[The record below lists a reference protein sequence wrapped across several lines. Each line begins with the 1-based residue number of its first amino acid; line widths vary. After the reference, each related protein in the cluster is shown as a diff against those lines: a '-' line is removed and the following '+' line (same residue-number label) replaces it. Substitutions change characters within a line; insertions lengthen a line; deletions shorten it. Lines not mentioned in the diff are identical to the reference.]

1 MKTITMKKFTSIL
14 LLTLFFYACSTVPIT
29 GRKQIS
35 LVSTNEILP
44 ASLAKYKETLKEQP
58 LSSDMEK
65 TQMVKRVG
73 HNLSVA
79 VDKFLREN
87 GKSAEADA
95 YQWEF
100 NLFENKEE
108 NAWCLP
114 GGKVAI
120 YTGILPVCKNE
131 DGLAAVMGHEIAHAF
146 AHHGEERMSEGM
158 LAQLGGIAVAV
169 GTANNDHA
177 QIWNMA
183 YGLGSGLGM
192 LAFSRTHEKEADELG
207 MVFMIMAGYDP
218 EEAVYVWERMAARDK
233 KRPPVILAT
242 HPSNQQRVNDL
253 KAFLPQAREYA
264 RKYM

>member
-1 MKTITMKKFTSIL
+1 MKRYIIII
-14 LLTLFFYACSTVPIT
+14 LFFALFFNACSTVPIT

-35 LVSTNEILP
+35 LVSTSQILP
-44 ASLAKYKETLKEQP
+44 ASLAKYDKVLKEEP
-58 LSSDMEK
+58 LSKDREE
-65 TQMVKRVG
+65 TEMVKRVG
-73 HNLSVA
+73 NNLAAA

-87 GKSAEADA
+87 GKAAEADA

-120 YTGILPVCKNE
+120 YTGILPICANE

-158 LAQLGGIAVAV
+158 LAQMGGIAVAV
-169 GTANNDHA
+169 GTANDEHA
-177 QIWNMA
+177 AMWNMA
-183 YGLGSGLGM
+183 YGLGTGLGM

-207 MVFMIMAGYDP
+207 MVFMIMAGYNP
-218 EEAVYVWERMAARDK
+218 EEAVHVWERMAARDK
-233 KRPPVILAT
+233 SSPPVILAT
-242 HPSNQQRVNDL
+242 HPSDQQRVNDL

-264 RKYM
+264 RKYQ

>member
-1 MKTITMKKFTSIL
+1 MKKYISTFLLVIL
-14 LLTLFFYACSTVPIT
+14 FYGCSTVPIT

-35 LVSTNEILP
+35 LVTTDQVLP
-44 ASLAKYKETLKEQP
+44 ASLAKYAKELKEQP
-58 LSSDMEK
+58 LSKDREK
-65 TQMVKRVG
+65 TAMVKNIG
-73 HNLSVA
+73 NNLAAA

-114 GGKVAI
+114 GGKVAV
-120 YTGILPVCKNE
+120 YSGLLPICKNE

-169 GTANNDHA
+169 GTANDDHA
-177 QIWNMA
+177 AIWNMA
-183 YGLGSGLGM
+183 YGLGTGLGM

-218 EEAVYVWERMAARDK
+218 EEAIHVWERMAARNK
-233 KRPPVILAT
+233 SHPPVILAT
-242 HPSNQQRVNDL
+242 HPSDQQRVNDL
-253 KAFLPQAREYA
+253 KAFLPKAKEYA